1 MPPFYHAVRHA
12 PKPICARFRVWLIIV
27 HMARKKTP
35 PASPPPTAPKPAP
48 PTWDERLI
56 DALRPWGVEIAG
68 IGLLLFAVIT
78 LLALLGW
85 NKADWWWA
93 RLMRQIFGWGAYP
106 LYLSVAAAGLHLA
119 LRRTQRPYRVTPR
132 QVIGLEL
139 LLLTLLPLS
148 HVLRRTT
155 LAQAHLGQGGG
166 LVGWALSEPL
176 LNFFGPLLTLFFLS
190 VALLGGLS
198 LVMGWG
204 WREVQQGLLW
214 LSQTLRHFAEQIAPP
229 AARGQETS
237 GRVPEGVA
245 HSGQA
250 AVVNRQRSAVSEQ
263 PPTLSQQ
270 QHPTAELIVI
280 DDSAAE
286 EPGKMRR
293 RSHPLPPLDL
303 LEEGG
308 AAALSPEEID
318 AKKRIIEQTLLDF
331 GLPATVTQI
340 RRGPAVTQF
349 GVEPGYLE
357 KPGPDGE
364 MKLHKVRVGQIAALQ
379 RDLALALAVQRLRVQ
394 APVPGQGVVGIEV
407 PNDETAVVR
416 LRAILA
422 SESFNK
428 LNAPLAIALGRDV
441 SGAPI
446 VTDLGRLPH
455 LLIAGTTG
463 SGKSVCMNALITCL
477 VFNNTPEELHLIL
490 IDPKKVELIRFNGL
504 PHLIG
509 NVETEADRAVGVL
522 RWLTAEMDRRY
533 ELFAAVGAR
542 NLGGYNRKMGRDK
555 SKKLPYLAVFIDE
568 LADLMYTYPG
578 DVERTLCRLAQMAR
592 ATGIHLVVATQ
603 RPSTD
608 VITGLIKAN
617 FPARLSFSVA
627 SGADSRV
634 ILDGVGAEHLLGKGD
649 MLFLAPDA
657 SGPQRIQG
665 VFVSDAEIEAVVR
678 HWQTAVPDWEP
689 IPCPWESLLARYA
702 LLEETDTLLEA
713 AIDIAQKQ
721 DTIST
726 SYLQRRLRV
735 GYPRAARIMEH
746 LYEMGLVEDPK
757 TGGKTRRSY
766 VQEGEDPLQELLN
779 GKRES

>member
-1 MPPFYHAVRHA
+1 
-12 PKPICARFRVWLIIV
+12 
-27 HMARKKTP
+27 MARKKSSP
-35 PASPPPTAPKPAP
+35 SPPQPTATKPAP

-56 DALRPWGVEIAG
+56 DALRPWAVEIAG

-78 LLALLGW
+78 LLALPGW

-106 LYLSVAAAGLHLA
+106 LYLSLAAGGVHLA
-119 LRRTQRPYRVTPR
+119 LRRVQRPYYVTPR

-139 LLLTLLPLS
+139 LLLALLPLS
-148 HVLRRTT
+148 HILSHAT
-155 LAQAHLGQGGG
+155 LAEAHLGQGGG
-166 LVGWALSEPL
+166 LIGWALSEPL
-176 LNFFGPLLTLFFLS
+176 LAFLGPLLTLCLFGLI
-190 VALLGGLS
+190 LLGGLS
-198 LVMGWG
+198 LITGWN
-204 WREVQQGLLW
+204 WRDAQQGLLW
-214 LSQTLRHFAEQIAPP
+214 LSHRLRQFADQVAPP
-229 AARGQETS
+229 
-237 GRVPEGVA
+237 
-245 HSGQA
+245 
-250 AVVNRQRSAVSEQ
+250 VSEQ
-263 PPTLSQQ
+263 VAGSSGQEARRKKPEAGDRGQGERVGQQ
-270 QHPTAELIVI
+270 PAAAPELIII
-280 DDSAAE
+280 DDTAAE
-286 EPGKMRR
+286 EPAKARR

-308 AAALSPEEID
+308 AVALSPEEID

-349 GVEPGYLE
+349 GVEPGYVA

-416 LRAILA
+416 LRPIL
-422 SESFNK
+422 ESDLFSR
-428 LNAPLAIALGRDV
+428 LNTPLAIALGRDV
-441 SGAPI
+441 SGAPMA
-446 VTDLGRLPH
+446 TDLGKLPH
-455 LLIAGTTG
+455 LLIAGATG

-509 NVETEADRAVGVL
+509 SVETEVDRAVGVL

-542 NLGGYNRKMGRDK
+542 NLGGYNRKLGRDK
-555 SKKLPYLAVFIDE
+555 RKKLPYLAVFIDE
-568 LADLMYTYPG
+568 LADLMHTYPG

-657 SGPQRIQG
+657 SGLQRIQG

-713 AIDIAQKQ
+713 AIEIAQKQ
-721 DTIST
+721 DSLST
-726 SYLQRRLRV
+726 SYLQRRLRI

-766 VQEGEDPLQELLN
+766 VREGEDPLQELLN
-779 GKRES
+779 GGRQI